1 MRSAWHWKERKLG
14 KKCKNL
20 SAYFWLG
27 CPYFFVKFSKFSLLM
42 TKFFEYLLKAEY
54 LTILKI

>member
-1 MRSAWHWKERKLG
+1 MALEGKKIG
-14 KKCKNL
+14 KKCKKL
-20 SAYFWLG
+20 RVDFWLG

-42 TKFFEYLLKAEY
+42 TIIFEYLLKAEY